1 MKTLLKML
9 LGSIL
14 KRAEEEARRRDKFE
28 VNRVVTITF
37 GGVKWAVNI
46 VFERDNPASK
56 EEE

>member
-1 MKTLLKML
+1 MKTILKML
-9 LGSIL
+9 LGGIL

-46 VFERDNPASK
+46 VFERDKPDTK
-56 EEE
+56 EN

>member
-9 LGSIL
+9 LGGIL

>member
-1 MKTLLKML
+1 MKIILKML
-9 LGSIL
+9 LGGIL

-46 VFERDNPASK
+46 VFERDAK
-56 EEE
+56 EK